1 LLLLIT
7 KYFIGGA
14 PFFYPLFQFTQSSL
28 SCPIDNL
35 GEDREGIA
43 RALSGALETI
53 VYDALVRVR
62 VPGKGPLIVAAY
74 EEKNT
79 AYERAEKVA
88 TAGFR
93 TIILGQD
100 EVETD
105 ETRTIVRRFLFG
117 NSELEIEARTGDPM
131 RIEYSRIGIIIRG
144 TRIAKNTETETV
156 KSRKFNA
163 GRAILSSGLITTKSV
178 KVTQQSTT
186 ELREGFIHLYSG
198 NRHPLVFI
206 ESALLYDSLGP
217 ALQPTRAANFAFV
230 LAELRRR
237 CTTAVYDDRLVNK
250 AGQSR
255 LLGPKFDPE
264 RHLDIAVSLLL
275 RSLHS

>member
-1 LLLLIT
+1 MYIV
-7 KYFIGGA
+7 A
-14 PFFYPLFQFTQSSL
+14 
-28 SCPIDNL
+28 IDNL

-43 RALSGALETI
+43 RALSGALGTT

-62 VPGKGPLIVAAY
+62 VPGKGPLVVAAY
-74 EEKNT
+74 GEKNT
-79 AYERAEKVA
+79 ASERAEKLA
-88 TAGFR
+88 ACGFR
-93 TIILGQD
+93 TIVLGQD
-100 EVETD
+100 EIETD
-105 ETRTIVRRFLFG
+105 ETRTIVRKFLFD
-117 NSELEIEARTGDPM
+117 NSELEIEARTGDSV
-131 RIEYSRIGIIIRG
+131 RIEYSRIDIIIRG
-144 TRIAKNTETETV
+144 TRIAKHMETETV
-156 KSRKFNA
+156 KSRKFDA

-178 KVTQQSTT
+178 KVTQQNTT
-186 ELREGFIHLYSG
+186 ELREGFIHLYPG

-237 CTTAVYDDRLVNK
+237 CTGAIYDDRLVNK

-264 RHLDIAVSLLL
+264 RHLDIAVSLLF